1 MIQSPPSSIRVDSH
15 DSRCTQSAVTVT
27 VRRDGDWGLPG
38 HVGVHASACVLDAES
53 AQEGTLKRELQL
65 TGGYGHDPRWLPVL
79 QDGLRQRPLRVE
91 ATCGGRLAGIL
102 PLALVESRLFG
113 RFLVSLPYVN
123 TAGVAEVI
131 SRGALAPGSMCDSQ
145 ELGAGA
151 RRLIDPRPPV
161 ARALIDRAVELADE
175 FDVRYLE
182 LRQET
187 AIEHPALTFQR
198 TDKVHMRLDLPES
211 VEELRTALKASVR
224 NQIKKGE
231 SHGLEVRWGRDDL
244 LADFYRVFS
253 RNMRD
258 LGTPVFGRE
267 LFAAILR
274 SFGDDAE
281 LCVVRR
287 DVRSDRL
294 QPVKG
299 PAEAGHYEPVAAAL
313 LIHAGG
319 VTQVPSAGSL
329 RAFNHLNANMLM
341 YWRLL
346 SRAVERGS
354 RVFDFGRSSED
365 SGTYRFKKQWGARPI
380 PAVWQYYVRRG
391 DADAMRPE
399 SAGNQ
404 RLIRLWKRLPVW
416 LANAIGPR
424 IVRGIP

>member
-15 DSRCTQSAVTVT
+15 DSRCTQSAVKVT
-27 VRRDGDWGLPG
+27 VRRDGDWELP
-38 HVGVHASACVLDAES
+38 ES
-53 AQEGTLKRELQL
+53 DLPVA
-65 TGGYGHDPRWLPVL
+65 GGYGHDPRWLPVL
-79 QDGLRQRPLRVE
+79 RDGLRQRPLRVE

-145 ELGAGA
+145 EPGAGA

-175 FDVRYLE
+175 SDVRYLE

-287 DVRSDRL
+287 DRR
-294 QPVKG
+294 
-299 PAEAGHYEPVAAAL
+299 PVAAAL
-313 LIHAGG
+313 VIHAGG

-365 SGTYRFKKQWGARPI
+365 SGTYRFKKQWGARAFPS
-380 PAVWQYYVRRG
+380 VWQYYVRRG

-399 SAGNQ
+399 SARNQ
-404 RLIRLWKRLPVW
+404 RLIRHWKRLPVW